1 MEHLDLQKAFC
12 LTFRKSGMLKWTI
25 PVPHWIITWFLTPNR
40 ALLERDRVI
49 EELKQ
54 KVLSKEKE
62 VENLH
67 SRNSYLSREVRYL
80 TEVIQHLNQRLA
92 EVEADQ
98 QAAQEKIR
106 SLLNRRVPA
115 VPPAQTITKP
125 TVEPSQL
132 LQVSRLTRGLNV
144 SNKQLR
150 STALQAL
157 ADMKNQLEHL
167 RGAVRKLTWV
177 EQEAA
182 GETEQLRSLYRKEAV
197 ERKALYNKLLELQ
210 GNIRVFCRCRK
221 TTDSSSCLETTNEEE
236 ILVVQKGSRKKF
248 QFDKVYPQSS
258 TQVRTFL
265 DPSDPTAMTGATNIC
280 SSYLLQ
286 EEVFA
291 GTLPVITSCVD
302 GYNICILAYG
312 QTGSGKTYTMMG
324 TKENPGVN
332 IRSDL
337 CGFSV

>member
-1 MEHLDLQKAFC
+1 M
-12 LTFRKSGMLKWTI
+12 
-25 PVPHWIITWFLTPNR
+25 
-40 ALLERDRVI
+40 I

-54 KVLSKEKE
+54 KLKSKEKE
-62 VENLH
+62 VDNLLQ
-67 SRNSYLSREVRYL
+67 RNSYLSREVRYL

-115 VPPAQTITKP
+115 VPPARTITKP
-125 TVEPSQL
+125 TVEPRQL
-132 LQVSRLTRGLNV
+132 QQTSRLTRELNV

-157 ADMKNQLEHL
+157 ADMKNQLEQL
-167 RGAVRKLTWV
+167 RGAVGKLTQV

-182 GETEQLRSLYRKEAV
+182 GEREQLHSLYRKEAV

-221 TTDSSSCLETTNEEE
+221 ITGSSSCLETTDEEE
-236 ILVVQKGSRKKF
+236 VLVVQKGSRKKF
-248 QFDKVYPQSS
+248 QFDKVYSQSS

-265 DPSDPTAMTGATNIC
+265 DPSDPPAATRATNV
-280 SSYLLQ
+280 LLLRS
-286 EEVFA
+286 A
-291 GTLPVITSCVD
+291 GGCVCR
-302 GYNICILAYG
+302 NSA
-312 QTGSGKTYTMMG
+312 
-324 TKENPGVN
+324 
-332 IRSDL
+332 SDHFL
-337 CGFSV
+337 CGWIQRLHSGLWADRLGQNIHHDGHKGKPWGQHPVRSL